1 MTWDLRLRVLEGLA
15 VGISQSLRIETGI
28 VQERVTMIQEQEAC
42 SSGNKDLG
50 SGVSNDCNGERWWLV
65 RSETQRWILLERTQG
80 RKRRL

>member
-1 MTWDLRLRVLEGLA
+1 MLEGIA
-15 VGISQSLRIETGI
+15 VAILESLRIVTGI

-42 SSGNKDLG
+42 SSRNKDLG

-65 RSETQRWILLERTQG
+65 RSETQRWILLGRTQG